1 QHLHGSEFRIDRDLR
16 QVRPKAEH
24 GVRYTLAVFIERAGR
39 RIERGFRGRNVSEL
53 VKRKLREM
61 NRLLTAALLHFQ
73 AMITKPD
80 CRVLTRKGQ
89 LQNRCAQ
96 FFSRH
101 RRGLAGYKGL
111 ARRRGL
117 SAIRRDGGVSG
128 NEIKALDGSLHRVR
142 ANLSHDRVR
151 SLSNINRALMQRDPS
166 IGLQSNTHR
175 GWMGMGSVAAA

>member
-1 QHLHGSEFRIDRDLR
+1 
-16 QVRPKAEH
+16 
-24 GVRYTLAVFIERAGR
+24 LADTIERARR

-53 VKRKLREM
+53 VARKLGEM
-61 NRLLTAALLHFQ
+61 DHPLTAALLHFQ

-111 ARRRGL
+111 ARRGGL
-117 SAIRRDGGVSG
+117 SALRRDGGVPG
-128 NEIKALDGSLHRVR
+128 NEMNALDGSLHRVG
-142 ANLSHDRVR
+142 AVL
-151 SLSNINRALMQRDPS
+151 
-166 IGLQSNTHR
+166 
-175 GWMGMGSVAAA
+175 